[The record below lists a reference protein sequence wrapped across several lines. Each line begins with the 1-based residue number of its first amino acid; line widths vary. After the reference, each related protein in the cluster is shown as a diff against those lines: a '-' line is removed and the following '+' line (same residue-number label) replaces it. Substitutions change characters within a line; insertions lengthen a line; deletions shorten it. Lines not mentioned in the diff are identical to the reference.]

1 MEEGLFDAIINKNDL
16 QAKHLIDAK
25 ADANAVDENGI
36 TALWRAIVEN
46 RPRCVEMLL
55 EAKANVDA
63 VSKGVGASVHIACNN
78 AECLRLLI
86 EYNVDVN
93 MLNSHGY
100 SAMHLALLHGN
111 LLCVQ
116 ILVAAGADVDKS
128 NGKRYTPLAHAI
140 DWDYRSIAE
149 ILLRLG
155 AKISNLDSSMKIP
168 AWMHQLVEKRKNTML
183 STLTLKG
190 VLKWRCGIS
199 KDASHLIAIYF
210 WNRGV

>member
-25 ADANAVDENGI
+25 ADANAVGENGI

-63 VSKGVGASVHIACNN
+63 VSKGVGAPVHIACSN

-86 EYNVDVN
+86 QYNVDVN

-116 ILVAAGADVDKS
+116 ILVAAGAEVDKS
-128 NGKRYTPLAHAI
+128 SIQRYTPLAHAI
-140 DWDYRSIAE
+140 DIGTTA
-149 ILLRLG
+149 
-155 AKISNLDSSMKIP
+155 
-168 AWMHQLVEKRKNTML
+168 
-183 STLTLKG
+183 
-190 VLKWRCGIS
+190 VLQKFSC
-199 KDASHLIAIYF
+199 
-210 WNRGV
+210 V